1 MNRYAIWKYVV
12 LGIALFLGAFY
23 TLPNFYGEAPAVQI
37 SAAKATAKVDL
48 GVQERVE
55 SVLKAAGLAP
65 ELLAL
70 EGGSLK
76 VRFDSTD
83 AQIKAKDAI
92 QQALVPDASD
102 PSYVVAL
109 NLLSRSPAWLS
120 AMHAAPMYLGL
131 LLSLVALLI
140 HFVHDFLKLFNGIY
154 DASAQD
160 IALKVLGLLDT
171 TLLGNLVVLMIFS
184 GYENFVSKINSA
196 KNAEDRPTW
205 MGKVDYSG
213 LKIKLIGS
221 LVAISVIEL
230 LKDFVEARED
240 LNAESIKW
248 RIAIHL
254 TFVISGLLFAVMD
267 YIADKRLVMDKK
279 GEIGPH

>member
-1 MNRYAIWKYVV
+1 
-12 LGIALFLGAFY
+12 
-23 TLPNFYGEAPAVQI
+23 
-37 SAAKATAKVDL
+37 
-48 GVQERVE
+48 
-55 SVLKAAGLAP
+55 
-65 ELLAL
+65 
-70 EGGSLK
+70 
-76 VRFDSTD
+76 
-83 AQIKAKDAI
+83 
-92 QQALVPDASD
+92 
-102 PSYVVAL
+102 
-109 NLLSRSPAWLS
+109 
-120 AMHAAPMYLGL
+120 
-131 LLSLVALLI
+131 
-140 HFVHDFLKLFNGIY
+140 
-154 DASAQD
+154 
-160 IALKVLGLLDT
+160 
-171 TLLGNLVVLMIFS
+171 
-184 GYENFVSKINSA
+184 
-196 KNAEDRPTW
+196 